1 MTAAADVLVVG
12 GGIVGLA
19 TAWQLLERA
28 PGTRVTVLDK
38 EPEVGRH
45 QSGRNSGVMH
55 SGVYYAPGSA
65 KAVNCR
71 RGLGLMQRFC
81 DAAGV
86 PWTIRGKVIVAIDDA
101 QRASLDTLAERGRA
115 NGVACQLLGPAGLA
129 DLEPEVAGVAALHVP
144 EAAVV
149 DYGQV
154 CQALARGL
162 AERGATLL
170 LGARVA
176 AIAAG
181 AEQVTVETPA
191 GAFAG
196 RVLVNCAGLHCDRV
210 AAMAGAPLP
219 VRIIPFRGE
228 YYRLGPAAAARVRGL
243 VYPVPDP
250 SFPFLGVHFTRHVDD
265 VVSCGPNAVLALARE
280 GYSWGRLSPRDLWQ
294 TLSHAG
300 FRRLARRHLRMGLGE
315 TWRSLSKRAF
325 VHAAER
331 LLPGLTTADLTAHP
345 AGVRAQAIGPDGALL
360 DDFCFVDQARAVHV
374 LNAPS
379 PAATASLAI
388 GEVVAARALARLDG
402 GLGLSACG

>member
-1 MTAAADVLVVG
+1 
-12 GGIVGLA
+12 
-19 TAWQLLERA
+19 
-28 PGTRVTVLDK
+28 
-38 EPEVGRH
+38 
-45 QSGRNSGVMH
+45 
-55 SGVYYAPGSA
+55 
-65 KAVNCR
+65 
-71 RGLGLMQRFC
+71 
-81 DAAGV
+81 
-86 PWTIRGKVIVAIDDA
+86 
-101 QRASLDTLAERGRA
+101 
-115 NGVACQLLGPAGLA
+115 
-129 DLEPEVAGVAALHVP
+129 
-144 EAAVV
+144 
-149 DYGQV
+149 
-154 CQALARGL
+154 
-162 AERGATLL
+162 LL

-210 AAMAGAPLP
+210 AAMAEAPLP